1 MQHHQMARVGVCL
14 PVLRGRHVTP
24 QGDAAVHLRL
34 NQLDGNDEPKISE
47 VTFGEAVCRGE
58 DRLRAL
64 GYDDAVTDGPE
75 AISKVP
81 PVQVVAVERQD
92 ALACANLQ
100 GTSNAAIPVSSRL
113 MH

>member
-34 NQLDGNDEPKISE
+34 NQLDGNDEPEISE
-47 VTFGEAVCRGE
+47 VAFGEAVCRGE

-64 GYDDAVTDGPE
+64 GYDDAVT
-75 AISKVP
+75 
-81 PVQVVAVERQD
+81 
-92 ALACANLQ
+92 
-100 GTSNAAIPVSSRL
+100 
-113 MH
+113 H